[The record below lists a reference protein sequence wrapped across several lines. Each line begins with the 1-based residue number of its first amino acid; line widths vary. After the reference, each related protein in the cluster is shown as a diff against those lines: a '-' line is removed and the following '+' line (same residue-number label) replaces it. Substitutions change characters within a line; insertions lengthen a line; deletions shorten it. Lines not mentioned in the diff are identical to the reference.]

1 MAVLASISFA
11 HLDSGQDITVGSYLA
26 DFGYSPVNITAGEE
40 AILAFNLGN
49 ATTGEALQPESVW
62 IRISK
67 GDAVLF
73 AGAFAPQAGN
83 VAFTYVFPEG
93 DAYRVKA
100 RYFGSEHVLAEADF
114 SVQADERSSYNF
126 LAFALLA
133 LMVAFVIAARLR
145 TKHDAE
151 KTSGKRQI
159 GIKHIYL

>member
-1 MAVLASISFA
+1 MKKFFLMAVLASISFA

-26 DFGYSPVNITAGEE
+26 DFGYSPANITAGEE

-93 DAYRVKA
+93 GVYGVKT
-100 RYFGSEHVLAEADF
+100 RYFSSERVLAEADF
-114 SVQADERSSYNF
+114 SAEVRERNSYNLLVLAVLAM
-126 LAFALLA
+126 LAFA
-133 LMVAFVIAARLR
+133 IAPA
-145 TKHDAE
+145 HGE
-151 KTSGKRQI
+151 NIRQNMACP
-159 GIKHIYL
+159 

>member
-26 DFGYSPVNITAGEE
+26 DFGYSPANITAGEE

-49 ATTGEALQPESVW
+49 ATTGEGLQPESVW

-83 VAFTYVFPEG
+83 VAFTYVFPEAG
-93 DAYRVKA
+93 AYGVKA

-114 SVQADERSSYNF
+114 SVQVDDSSSYNF
-126 LAFALLA
+126 LPAAFLALLVT
-133 LMVAFVIAARLR
+133 LIIAAYLR
-145 TKHDAE
+145 
-151 KTSGKRQI
+151 
-159 GIKHIYL
+159 IKAILPTVTLAPNQR